1 MRLCGLINL
10 MTPMKRPNKPL
21 VVVSKCLTFAACR
34 YNGLIVGSETIE
46 ALKKHVDFIP
56 VCPEMEIGL
65 GLPRQPIRVV
75 ESKSNKRLLQP
86 SSGLDM
92 TGKMH
97 DFSRRYLDELKEADG
112 FLLKSRSPSCGIK
125 DVKFY
130 AGPEHP
136 VPLGKARGFFGQAVM
151 EKFPGAAVEDEARL
165 ENFSIREHFFTKLF
179 ALADLRHVADSG
191 EMKYLVA
198 FHSRNKYL
206 LMAYSQAK
214 LKVLGNIVAN
224 RENKELTELIEDYR
238 AEFSAALSHAP
249 KHTSHIN
256 ALMHTLGYFSDKISS
271 GEKQYF
277 LDSLQSYRNGKLPLS
292 VPQGLIRSW
301 IVRFDETYLKEQT
314 FFRPFPE
321 ELTEIADSGKGRKY

>member
-1 MRLCGLINL
+1 M
-10 MTPMKRPNKPL
+10 
-21 VVVSKCLTFAACR
+21 VVSKCLTFAACR
-34 YNGLIVGSETIE
+34 YNGLMINSETVE

-75 ESKSNKRLLQP
+75 ERKSNKRLLQP
-86 SSGLDM
+86 SSGLDV

-97 DFSRRYLDELKEADG
+97 DFSRSYLDGIKEVDG

-130 AGPEHP
+130 SGPEHP
-136 VPLGKARGFFGQAVM
+136 APLGKTRGFFGQAVL
-151 EKFPGAAVEDEARL
+151 EKFPGAAIEDEARL

-179 ALADLRHVADSG
+179 ALADLRKVVDSG
-191 EMKYLVA
+191 EMKELVA

-214 LKVLGNIVAN
+214 LKVLGHIVAN
-224 RENKELTELIEDYR
+224 HENKDFTKLIEDYR
-238 AEFSAALSHAP
+238 TEFSSALSHAP

-256 ALMHTLGYFSDKISS
+256 SLMHTLGYFSDKISS

-292 VPQGLIRSW
+292 VPQSLIRSW
-301 IVRFDETYLKEQT
+301 IVRFNEEYLKEQT

-321 ELTEIADSGKGRKY
+321 DLVEITDSGKGRDH

>member
-1 MRLCGLINL
+1 
-10 MTPMKRPNKPL
+10 MKRPSKPI

-34 YNGLIVGSETIE
+34 YNGLIVGSETVE

-56 VCPEMEIGL
+56 VCPEVEIGL
-65 GLPRQPIRVV
+65 GIPRQPIRVI
-75 ESKSNKRLLQP
+75 EGKGETRLVQP
-86 SSGLDM
+86 SSGLDV
-92 TGKMH
+92 TKKML
-97 DFSRRYLDELKEADG
+97 DFCQKFLNSIKEPDG

-130 AGPEHP
+130 AGSEHP
-136 VPLGKARGFFGQAVM
+136 VPLGKAPGFFGKAVL
-151 EKFPGAAVEDEARL
+151 EKFPGAAIEDEARL

-179 ALADLRHVADSG
+179 ALSDLRRVIDSG
-191 EMKYLVA
+191 EMKELVD

-214 LKVLGNIVAN
+214 LKILGRIAANHENAGFAGIVS
-224 RENKELTELIEDYR
+224 EYKI
-238 AEFSAALSHAP
+238 EFSSALAHAP

-256 ALMHTLGYFSDKISS
+256 VLMHTLGYFSDKVSS

-292 VPQGLIRSW
+292 VPQSLIRSW
-301 IVRFDETYLKEQT
+301 IVRFKEEYLKDQT

-321 ELTEIADSGKGRKY
+321 ELVEITDSGKGRKY

>member
-1 MRLCGLINL
+1 
-10 MTPMKRPNKPL
+10 MKKTSKPI

-34 YNGLIVGSETIE
+34 YNGLMINSETVE

-65 GLPRQPIRVV
+65 GIPRQPIRVI
-75 ESKSNKRLLQP
+75 EGPGEPRLIQP
-86 SSGLDM
+86 SSGLDV
-92 TGKMH
+92 TSKML
-97 DFSRRYLDELKEADG
+97 DFSREYLTTLKEVDG

-130 AGPEHP
+130 AGQEQN
-136 VPLGKARGFFGQAVM
+136 VPLGKTQGFFGKAVM
-151 EKFPGAAVEDEARL
+151 ERFPEAAIEDEARL

-179 ALADLRHVADSG
+179 ALADLRRVIGSG
-191 EMKYLVA
+191 EMKKLVD

-214 LKVLGNIVAN
+214 LKALSNIVAN
-224 RENKELTELIEDYR
+224 HDNKDLPGIVSEYK
-238 AEFSAALSHAP
+238 AEFSSALVHAP

-256 ALMHTLGYFSDKISS
+256 ALMHTLEYFSDKISS

-277 LDSLQSYRNGKLPLS
+277 LDSLQDYRNGKLPLS
-292 VPQGLIRSW
+292 VPQSLIRSW
-301 IVRFDETYLKEQT
+301 IVRFDEASLKDQT

-321 ELTEIADSGKGRKY
+321 ELTEIADSGKRRKY

>member
-1 MRLCGLINL
+1 MQQKKVK
-10 MTPMKRPNKPL
+10 TTKP
-21 VVVSKCLTFAACR
+21 VVIVSKCLTFAACR
-34 YNGLIVGSETIE
+34 YNGLIISSETVE
-46 ALKKHVDFIP
+46 ALKKHVEFIP
-56 VCPEMEIGL
+56 VCPEVEIGL
-65 GLPRQPIRVV
+65 GIPRQPIRVV
-75 ESKSNKRLLQP
+75 KHKDDIRLVQP
-86 SSGLDM
+86 SSGLDI
-92 TGKMH
+92 TEKMQA
-97 DFSRRYLDELKEADG
+97 FYRGYLDELKDADG

-136 VPLGKARGFFGQAVM
+136 VPLGKARGFFGGAAL
-151 EKFPGAAVEDEARL
+151 ERFPGTAVEDEARL

-179 ALADLRHVADSG
+179 ALADLRRAAASG
-191 EMKYLVA
+191 QMKELVD

-224 RENKELTELIEDYR
+224 HDNKDFVKLVEDYR
-238 AEFSAALSHAP
+238 MEFSAALSHAP

-256 ALMHTLGYFSDKISS
+256 TLMHTLGYFSDKIFS

-277 LDSLQSYRNGKLPLS
+277 LESLQSYRNGKLPLS
-292 VPQGLIRSW
+292 VPQSLIRSW
-301 IVRFDETYLKEQT
+301 IVRFDEEYLKDQT

-321 ELTEIADSGKGRKY
+321 ELVEITDSGKGRKI

>member
-1 MRLCGLINL
+1 MQQKKIKA
-10 MTPMKRPNKPL
+10 TKPV

-34 YNGLIVGSETIE
+34 YNGLMINSETVE

-56 VCPEMEIGL
+56 VCPEIEIGL
-65 GLPRQPIRVV
+65 GIPRQPIRVI
-75 ESKSNKRLLQP
+75 EGKGETRLVQP
-86 SSGLDM
+86 SSGLDV
-92 TGKMH
+92 TGKMR
-97 DFSRRYLDELKEADG
+97 DFSRSYLDGLIEVDG

-130 AGPEHP
+130 AGSEHP
-136 VPLGKARGFFGQAVM
+136 VPLGKARGFFGQAVL
-151 EKFPGAAVEDEARL
+151 ERFPEAAIEDEARL

-179 ALADLRHVADSG
+179 ALADLRRVAASG
-191 EMKYLVA
+191 QMKELVD

-214 LKVLGNIVAN
+214 LKVLGNIAAN
-224 RENKELTELIEDYR
+224 HDNKDFVKLIEDYR
-238 AEFSAALSHAP
+238 VEFSAALSHAP

-277 LDSLQSYRNGKLPLS
+277 LESLQSYRNGKLPLS
-292 VPQGLIRSW
+292 VPQSLIRSW
-301 IVRFDETYLKEQT
+301 IVRFNEEYLKDQT

-321 ELTEIADSGKGRKY
+321 DLVEITDSGKGRKI

>member
-1 MRLCGLINL
+1 
-10 MTPMKRPNKPL
+10 MTFMKRPNKPI

-34 YNGLIVGSETIE
+34 YNGLMVGSETVE
-46 ALKKHVDFIP
+46 ALKKHLDFIP
-56 VCPEMEIGL
+56 VCPEVEIGL
-65 GLPRQPIRVV
+65 GIPRQPIRVIDGKG
-75 ESKSNKRLLQP
+75 ETRLVQP
-86 SSGLDM
+86 SSGLDV
-92 TGKMH
+92 TKKML
-97 DFSRRYLDELKEADG
+97 DFSREYLTNLKEVDG

-130 AGPEHP
+130 AGPGHP
-136 VPLGKARGFFGQAVM
+136 APLGKAQGFFGKAVLDR
-151 EKFPGAAVEDEARL
+151 FPEAAVEDEARL

-179 ALADLRHVADSG
+179 ALADLRRTAASG
-191 EMKYLVA
+191 EMKELVG

-214 LKVLGNIVAN
+214 LKVLGRIVAN
-224 RENKELTELIEDYR
+224 HDHESFSELVENYR

-277 LDSLQSYRNGKLPLS
+277 LESLQSYRNGKLPLS
-292 VPQGLIRSW
+292 VPQSLIRSW
-301 IVRFDETYLKEQT
+301 IVRFNEEYLKEQT

-321 ELTEIADSGKGRKY
+321 DLVEITDSGKGRKY